1 MAFRQLPRQPLFWFL
16 VLGVALR
23 VTFATQANSVASA
36 TAAPIPD
43 TTASSASLN
52 NSAAVSDPVGYASL
66 PPFYAVRSCVPFT
79 VLIAAPSNASSD
91 GNGVLLIDADVDVI
105 QRISVSLSNGV
116 LALSVTDD
124 FVTNSTIKCTIT
136 PGNASGLS
144 YVQNF
149 GIGDLVVGPGFR
161 SSQFSVSSTGIG
173 STYVFGLTTS
183 TVRVVSTGS
192 STVLLNGNVGE
203 GGSLEVGGT
212 SKVYLTGSIAGTLA
226 VTLGGISTTYIQGTT
241 SELLT
246 GWHPE
251 TGKRVAAAWPGGIW
265 GAEPLKG
272 YPCSLAVEHM
282 RRTAIQGSVDG
293 LAKVLYTAGTC
304 SIKSP
309 FQSIFGINVF
319 GDPCTKVQAGSA
331 PTFSPVWSCGLKVDG
346 QSSCQ
351 SAAVPEASPAPVVT
365 SSAPV
370 VATSSSSGPVTRT
383 VSTPGGSVTTSTYTS
398 GPGASASSGGLV
410 SGSGFPAF
418 GSFQTSIGG
427 FPPIVTPLP
436 GPATAPETPAPTAG
450 TASTQVPP
458 LDLSIPTTSSGM
470 SVVSLACVDPYPLYV
485 LQ

>member
-23 VTFATQANSVASA
+23 VTFANAASRSLLQGSSAQANSVASA
-36 TAAPIPD
+36 TAAPVSD
-43 TTASSASLN
+43 NTASSASLN

-66 PPFYAVRSCVPFT
+66 PPFFAVRSCVPFT

-124 FVTNSTIKCTIT
+124 FITNSTIKCTIT

-241 SELLT
+241 S
-246 GWHPE
+246 
-251 TGKRVAAAWPGGIW
+251 
-265 GAEPLKG
+265 
-272 YPCSLAVEHM
+272 
-282 RRTAIQGSVDG
+282 TAIQGSVDG

-365 SSAPV
+365 SPAPV

-410 SGSGFPAF
+410 S
-418 GSFQTSIGG
+418 
-427 FPPIVTPLP
+427 